1 MLVSIVGSTLTSLLT
16 SWLAVALEIS
26 WKSAAILAVAC
37 AVSLLLRRAPA
48 ALRHAVWVLAL
59 GSLLLLPALL
69 VLLPAWRP
77 AALPGVLSGARAGVS
92 TTQGVASQ
100 RYTGLQSTLRST
112 LPSTPPSPRQSTQP
126 WRIAAF
132 ALWMAGAGVCLLRW
146 RNGTRQVARLRKSAV
161 PPQQAVAVLARESA
175 TELRLRR
182 PVMVLIGDD
191 AIVPM
196 VTGVLRSAV
205 LLPGEAALWSQE
217 RLHIVLLHEMAHI
230 RRRDCVTQAL
240 AELVGSLYWFNPLV
254 WLAIRRLRVERE
266 RACDDLVL
274 SVGNKASDYAA
285 HLLALARPLE
295 TGELATAA
303 VTMASSSHL
312 EMRLRSILNPQLD
325 RRALTRVAGVTALVI
340 AACLVLPLAAMRPL
354 ASDARTVSGTV
365 YDAAGAVVPE
375 ATVVL
380 NNSDA
385 GQKQTTSTGA
395 DGQFSI
401 GPLADGMY
409 RLEVDA
415 RGFAP
420 AIRRL
425 KVDGQHPL
433 RLDITVD
440 LGDVQETVMVR
451 GKGTP
456 AAAPARPRRVRV
468 GGNVTPAKLIHQTH
482 PDYPE
487 SAKSRGVQGD
497 VVLRAVI
504 SLDGSVG
511 SMSPAGSPDPELA
524 QAAMNAVRQW
534 RYEPALLNGQPIETA
549 TTITVN
555 FQLEP

>member
-1 MLVSIVGSTLTSLLT
+1 MLVSMLVSLLTSLLT
-16 SWLAVALEIS
+16 SWWAVALEIS
-26 WKSAAILAVAC
+26 WKSAAILAAACVA
-37 AVSLLLRRAPA
+37 SLLLRRAPA

-59 GSLLLLPALL
+59 GSILLLPALL
-69 VLLPAWRP
+69 VLLPSWRP
-77 AALPGVLSGARAGVS
+77 AALPGVLSVARAGVS
-92 TTQGVASQ
+92 TAQGVASQ
-100 RYTGLQSTLRST
+100 QHTGLQSTPR
-112 LPSTPPSPRQSTQP
+112 STPPSPQRSPQP
-126 WRIAAF
+126 WRIVTF

-146 RNGTRQVARLRKSAV
+146 RNGTRQVARLRRNAVPEQAISAV
-161 PPQQAVAVLARESA
+161 ARESA
-175 TELRLRR
+175 TEFRLRR
-182 PVMVLIGDD
+182 PVTVLIGDD
-191 AIVPM
+191 AVVPM
-196 VTGVLRSAV
+196 VTGVQRPAV
-205 LLPGEAALWSQE
+205 LLPREAAHWSRE

-240 AELVGSLYWFNPLV
+240 AELAGSLYWFNPLV
-254 WLAIRRLRVERE
+254 WLAIRRLRIERE

-274 SVGNKASDYAA
+274 SVGHKASDYAA

-312 EMRLRSILNPQLD
+312 ETRLRSILNPQLD

-340 AACLVLPLAAMRPL
+340 AACLVLPLAAMRPQ

-365 YDAAGAVVPE
+365 FDAAGAVVPE
-375 ATVVL
+375 ASIVL
-380 NNSDA
+380 NNADT
-385 GQKQTTSTGA
+385 GQTQTTSTGP

-420 AIRRL
+420 VIRRL

-433 RLDITVD
+433 RLDISVD
-440 LGDVQETVMVR
+440 LGDVHETVVVR

-456 AAAPARPRRVRV
+456 AAGPARPHRVRV
-468 GGNVTPAKLIHQTH
+468 GGNVTPAKLIHQAH
-482 PDYPE
+482 PEYPE
-487 SAKSRGVQGD
+487 GAKSRGVQGD
-497 VVLRAVI
+497 VVLRAVVFK
-504 SLDGSVG
+504 DGTVG
-511 SMSPAGSPDPELA
+511 SLSPAGSPDPELA

-534 RYEPALLNGQPIETA
+534 RYEPSLLNGQPIETA

>member
-1 MLVSIVGSTLTSLLT
+1 M
-16 SWLAVALEIS
+16 
-26 WKSAAILAVAC
+26 
-37 AVSLLLRRAPA
+37 
-48 ALRHAVWVLAL
+48 
-59 GSLLLLPALL
+59 
-69 VLLPAWRP
+69 
-77 AALPGVLSGARAGVS
+77 
-92 TTQGVASQ
+92 
-100 RYTGLQSTLRST
+100 
-112 LPSTPPSPRQSTQP
+112 
-126 WRIAAF
+126 AF
-132 ALWMAGAGVCLLRW
+132 AVWMAGAGVCLLRW
-146 RNGTRQVARLRKSAV
+146 RNGTRQVAGLRRKAA
-161 PPQQAVAVLARESA
+161 PLEQADVAHVSGLVREAAS
-175 TELRLRR
+175 ELRLRR
-182 PVMVLIGDD
+182 PVTVSIGDNG
-191 AIVPM
+191 IVPM
-196 VTGVLRSAV
+196 ATGLLRPAV
-205 LLPGEAALWSQE
+205 LLPREAALWSRE
-217 RLHIVLLHEMAHI
+217 RLYIVLLHELAHI

-240 AELVGSLYWFNPLV
+240 AELAGSLYWFNPLV
-254 WLAIRRLRVERE
+254 WLAIRRLRIERE

-274 SVGNKASDYAA
+274 SAGNKASDYAA

-295 TGELATAA
+295 SGALASASVA
-303 VTMASSSHL
+303 MASSSHL
-312 EMRLRSILNPQLD
+312 ETRLRSILNPQLD

-340 AACLVLPLAAMRPL
+340 AACLVLPLAAMRPQTG
-354 ASDARTVSGTV
+354 DARTVSGAV
-365 YDAAGAVVPE
+365 FDAAGAVVPE
-375 ATVVL
+375 AAVVL
-380 NNSDA
+380 NNADT
-385 GQKQTTSTGA
+385 GQTQTTATGP

-425 KVDGQHPL
+425 KVDGQHQL

-440 LGDVQETVMVR
+440 LGDVQETVVVR

-456 AAAPARPRRVRV
+456 AKAPVRPRRVRV

-482 PDYPE
+482 PEYPG

-524 QAAMNAVRQW
+524 QAAINAVRQW

>member
-1 MLVSIVGSTLTSLLT
+1 MFVSILVSLLRVLLT
-16 SWLAVALEIS
+16 SGWSVALEIS
-26 WKSAAILAVAC
+26 WKSAAILAVAW

-77 AALPGVLSGARAGVS
+77 AALSGVLSGARAGIS
-92 TTQGVASQ
+92 TTEGVESQ
-100 RYTGLQSTLRST
+100 QYTGLQSTLRST
-112 LPSTPPSPRQSTQP
+112 LPLTSPAPQPSPQP
-126 WRIAAF
+126 WRIAVF
-132 ALWMAGAGVCLLRW
+132 ALWMAGAGICLLRR
-146 RNGTRQVARLRKSAV
+146 RNGTRQVARLRRSAV
-161 PPQQAVAVLARESA
+161 PPEQAVSGLALESA
-175 TELRLRR
+175 TELHLRR
-182 PVMVLIGDD
+182 PVTLLIGDD

-196 VTGVLRSAV
+196 VTGVLRPAV
-205 LLPGEAALWSQE
+205 LLPREAARWSHE

-240 AELVGSLYWFNPLV
+240 AELAGSLYWFNPLV
-254 WLAIRRLRVERE
+254 WLAIRRLRIERE

-295 TGELATAA
+295 TGELAAA
-303 VTMASSSHL
+303 AETMANSSHL
-312 EMRLRSILNPQLD
+312 ETRLRSILNPQLD

-340 AACLVLPLAAMRPL
+340 AACLVLPLAAMRPQ
-354 ASDARTVSGTV
+354 ASDARTVSGAV
-365 YDAAGAVVPE
+365 FDAAGAVVPE
-375 ATVVL
+375 ASIVL
-380 NNSDA
+380 NNADT
-385 GQKQTTSTGA
+385 GQTQTTSTGP

-440 LGDVQETVMVR
+440 LGDVHETVVVR
-451 GKGTP
+451 VADP
-456 AAAPARPRRVRV
+456 RWSARPHRIRV
-468 GGNVTPAKLIHQTH
+468 GGNVTPASSSIRPTRSIRRQV
-482 PDYPE
+482 
-487 SAKSRGVQGD
+487 SRQGD
-497 VVLRAVI
+497 VVASGCEFRWRRKRRAACRASAPV
-504 SLDGSVG
+504 
-511 SMSPAGSPDPELA
+511 AR
-524 QAAMNAVRQW
+524 AAMNAVRQW
-534 RYEPALLNGQPIETA
+534 RYEPALLNGQPIETD

>member
-1 MLVSIVGSTLTSLLT
+1 VT
-16 SWLAVALEIS
+16 
-26 WKSAAILAVAC
+26 
-37 AVSLLLRRAPA
+37 
-48 ALRHAVWVLAL
+48 
-59 GSLLLLPALL
+59 
-69 VLLPAWRP
+69 
-77 AALPGVLSGARAGVS
+77 
-92 TTQGVASQ
+92 
-100 RYTGLQSTLRST
+100 
-112 LPSTPPSPRQSTQP
+112 
-126 WRIAAF
+126 
-132 ALWMAGAGVCLLRW
+132 
-146 RNGTRQVARLRKSAV
+146 
-161 PPQQAVAVLARESA
+161 
-175 TELRLRR
+175 
-182 PVMVLIGDD
+182 VLIGDD

-196 VTGVLRSAV
+196 VTGVLRPAV
-205 LLPGEAALWSQE
+205 LLPREAAHWSRE

-240 AELVGSLYWFNPLV
+240 AELAGSLYWFNPLV
-254 WLAIRRLRVERE
+254 WLAIRRLRIERE

-274 SVGNKASDYAA
+274 SVGHKASDYAA

-312 EMRLRSILNPQLD
+312 ETRLRSILNPQLD

-340 AACLVLPLAAMRPL
+340 AACLVLPLAAMRPQ
-354 ASDARTVSGTV
+354 AGDARTVSGTV

-375 ATVVL
+375 AAVILT
-380 NNSDA
+380 NSDA
-385 GQKQTTSTGA
+385 AQKQTTSTGA

-425 KVDGQHPL
+425 KVDGQHQL

-440 LGDVQETVMVR
+440 LGNVQETVVVR

-456 AAAPARPRRVRV
+456 AAAPARPHRVRV
-468 GGNVTPAKLIHQTH
+468 GGNVTPAKLVHQAH
-482 PDYPE
+482 PEYPE
-487 SAKSRGVQGD
+487 GAKSRGVQGD

-504 SLDGSVG
+504 FLDGSVG
-511 SMSPAGSPDPELA
+511 SLSPAGSPDPELA

>member
-1 MLVSIVGSTLTSLLT
+1 
-16 SWLAVALEIS
+16 
-26 WKSAAILAVAC
+26 
-37 AVSLLLRRAPA
+37 
-48 ALRHAVWVLAL
+48 
-59 GSLLLLPALL
+59 
-69 VLLPAWRP
+69 
-77 AALPGVLSGARAGVS
+77 
-92 TTQGVASQ
+92 
-100 RYTGLQSTLRST
+100 
-112 LPSTPPSPRQSTQP
+112 
-126 WRIAAF
+126 
-132 ALWMAGAGVCLLRW
+132 
-146 RNGTRQVARLRKSAV
+146 
-161 PPQQAVAVLARESA
+161 
-175 TELRLRR
+175 
-182 PVMVLIGDD
+182 
-191 AIVPM
+191 
-196 VTGVLRSAV
+196 
-205 LLPGEAALWSQE
+205 
-217 RLHIVLLHEMAHI
+217 MAHI

-240 AELVGSLYWFNPLV
+240 AELAGSIYWFNPLV
-254 WLAIRRLRVERE
+254 WLAIRRLRIERE
-266 RACDDLVL
+266 RACDDFVL

-312 EMRLRSILNPQLD
+312 ETRLRSILNPQLD
-325 RRALTRVAGVTALVI
+325 RRAVTRVAGVTALTI
-340 AACLVLPLAAMRPL
+340 AACVVFPLAAMRPQ
-354 ASDARTVSGTV
+354 AGDARTVSGTV

-375 ATVVL
+375 AAVVL
-380 NNSDA
+380 TNSDA
-385 GQKQTTSTGA
+385 AQKQTTSTGA

-433 RLDITVD
+433 RLDIVVD
-440 LGDVQETVMVR
+440 LGNVQETVVVR

-456 AAAPARPRRVRV
+456 AAGPARPHRVRV
-468 GGNVTPAKLIHQTH
+468 GGNVTPAKLVHQAH
-482 PDYPE
+482 PEYPE

-504 SLDGSVG
+504 FLDGSVG
-511 SMSPAGSPDPELA
+511 SLSPAGSPDPELA